1 MDNQDSLLTRDGN
14 PTKIRPVLICD
25 GIRHVCGIIQRVRD
39 KMKFDYYY
47 GEESEQYSFLKIP
60 KLFFTEEIYEGLSLQ
75 AKLLYGLML
84 DRMALSAQRGW
95 YDDYNR
101 AYVKYTSKAV
111 AADMGI
117 NQKSALKY
125 IKELSDFGL
134 IIKVQQAGLA
144 DIIYVMNFTKIRQAA
159 VPPDIQKSDSILQE
173 SEAESINTESPGKMG
188 MCRDESGGSVKKLP
202 DMDLTGNPANETTVK
217 FTPLQNLQCS
227 KIYTTPNF
235 TPLQNLHTPEHK
247 NNKNNYNN
255 INTNQSI
262 YQSYQSKGQTDMTE
276 EYYEQLVKE
285 NIEYDIYI
293 RDADKKSWYDEYYSI
308 ILEVIMRKADKSYIA
323 GNEWSQNFVRAR
335 FLKITS
341 SDMFYVHDRMQHTV
355 SDIKNIK
362 AYLIAAL
369 FNAPTT
375 NKAYWQSRVNHDMY
389 SDSHSD

>member
-1 MDNQDSLLTRDGN
+1 
-14 PTKIRPVLICD
+14 
-25 GIRHVCGIIQRVRD
+25 
-39 KMKFDYYY
+39 MKFDYYY

-159 VPPDIQKSDSILQE
+159 VPPDIQKSDNILQE

-375 NKAYWQSRVNHDMY
+375 NKAYWQSRVNHAMY

>member
-25 GIRHVCGIIQRVRD
+25 GIRHVCGIMQRVRD

-47 GEESEQYSFLKIP
+47 GEESGQYSFLKIP

-111 AADMGI
+111 ASDMGI

-159 VPPDIQKSDSILQE
+159 VHPDIQKSDSILQE
-173 SEAESINTESPGKMG
+173 SEAESINTESPGKMDV
-188 MCRDESGGSVKKLP
+188 CHDESGGSVKKLP
-202 DMDLTGNPANETTVK
+202 DMDLTGNPAHETTVK

-235 TPLQNLHTPEHK
+235 TPLQNLHTPEQK

-255 INTNQSI
+255 INANVSNNTNQSI
-262 YQSYQSKGQTDMTE
+262 YQSYQSEDKGQTDMTE
-276 EYYEQLVKE
+276 DQL
-285 NIEYDIYI
+285 
-293 RDADKKSWYDEYYSI
+293 
-308 ILEVIMRKADKSYIA
+308 
-323 GNEWSQNFVRAR
+323 
-335 FLKITS
+335 
-341 SDMFYVHDRMQHTV
+341 
-355 SDIKNIK
+355 
-362 AYLIAAL
+362 
-369 FNAPTT
+369 
-375 NKAYWQSRVNHDMY
+375 
-389 SDSHSD
+389 

>member
-1 MDNQDSLLTRDGN
+1 
-14 PTKIRPVLICD
+14 
-25 GIRHVCGIIQRVRD
+25 
-39 KMKFDYYY
+39 MKFDYYY

-159 VPPDIQKSDSILQE
+159 VPPDIQKSDNILQE

-202 DMDLTGNPANETTVK
+202 DMDLTGNPAHETTVK
-217 FTPLQNLQCS
+217 FTPLQNL
-227 KIYTTPNF
+227 
-235 TPLQNLHTPEHK
+235 HTPEQK

-255 INTNQSI
+255 INANVSNNTNQSI
-262 YQSYQSKGQTDMTE
+262 YQSYQSEDKGQTDMTE
-276 EYYEQLVKE
+276 EEYYEQLVKA

-293 RDADKKSWYDEYYSI
+293 RDADKQSWYDEYYNI
-308 ILEVIMRKADKSYIA
+308 ILEVIMRNSDKSYIA
-323 GNEWSQNFVRAR
+323 GNAWSQNFVRAR

>member
-159 VPPDIQKSDSILQE
+159 VPPDIQKSDNILQE

-262 YQSYQSKGQTDMTE
+262 YQSYQAKGQTDMTE

>member
-159 VPPDIQKSDSILQE
+159 VPPDIQKSDNILQE

-217 FTPLQNLQCS
+217 FTVLQNLQCS

>member
-159 VPPDIQKSDSILQE
+159 VPPDIQKSDNILQE

-217 FTPLQNLQCS
+217 
-227 KIYTTPNF
+227 F

>member
-111 AADMGI
+111 DMGI

-159 VPPDIQKSDSILQE
+159 VPPDIQKSDNILQE

-202 DMDLTGNPANETTVK
+202 DMDLTGNPAHETTVK
-217 FTPLQNLQCS
+217 FTPLQNL
-227 KIYTTPNF
+227 
-235 TPLQNLHTPEHK
+235 HTPEQK

-255 INTNQSI
+255 INANVSNNTNQSI
-262 YQSYQSKGQTDMTE
+262 YQSYQSEDKGQTDMTE
-276 EYYEQLVKE
+276 EEYYEQLVKA

>member
-1 MDNQDSLLTRDGN
+1 
-14 PTKIRPVLICD
+14 
-25 GIRHVCGIIQRVRD
+25 
-39 KMKFDYYY
+39 MKFDYYY
-47 GEESEQYSFLKIP
+47 GKESEQYSFLKIP

-95 YDDYNR
+95 YDNYNR

-111 AADMGI
+111 ATDMGI

-144 DIIYVMNFTKIRQAA
+144 DIIYVMNFTKIRQVA
-159 VPPDIQKSDSILQE
+159 VHSDIQKSDSILQE
-173 SEAESINTESPGKMG
+173 SEAESINH
-188 MCRDESGGSVKKLP
+188 DESGDSVKKLP
-202 DMDLTGNPANETTVK
+202 DMDLTGNPAHETTVK
-217 FTPLQNLQCS
+217 FTPLQNL
-227 KIYTTPNF
+227 
-235 TPLQNLHTPEHK
+235 HTPEQK

-255 INTNQSI
+255 INANKVSDNTNQSI
-262 YQSYQSKGQTDMTE
+262 YQSYQSEDKGQTDMTE
-276 EYYEQLVKE
+276 EEYYEQLVKA
-285 NIEYDIYI
+285 NIEYDVYI
-293 RDADKKSWYDEYYSI
+293 RDADKQSWYDEYYSI